1 MAAPTFVQAKAGGDG
16 SFAYTSNVTK
26 GDFLIAVVQMTSTS
40 QPSGVADTV
49 GSSWTLLVSGLEDSA
64 GNYAISVWT
73 ATAKASGANTV
84 TANSGSGVGSMEIAE
99 YSAANVDVFST
110 FATGN
115 GSPSSITGNSA
126 TTSHANETLVGWG
139 SSSQAGLG
147 AGAGGYT
154 RDVTTGGFEGY
165 NNTERRNV
173 SAIGTYTAD
182 FVFIEISWSCGVI
195 ALYTPI
201 DYPPSGNFVLEG
213 NAGVQR
219 ATVTLSGAASATVF
233 SDLMGNWQFTGLA
246 AGAYT
251 VTPTKIGY
259 TFSPT
264 SSNQTIS
271 TANILGVNFVA
282 TLTSDSAAFS
292 TVDSRT
298 SPNSQL
304 LVGGTQLN
312 VVPASPSHL
321 PPIDDRAAGARADSR
336 AAGAPLNSR
345 T

>member
-1 MAAPTFVQAKAGGDG
+1 VPRERQEIIMTAPSFVQAKAAAEG
-16 SFAYTSNVTK
+16 SFAYSSNVTK

-40 QPSGVADTV
+40 QPSGVTDTV
-49 GSSWTLLVSGLEDSA
+49 GSSWTELVSGQMNVDGSTF
-64 GNYAISVWT
+64 YAVSVWT

-84 TANSGSGVGSMEIAE
+84 TANSGSGVNAMEIAE

-115 GSPSSITGNSA
+115 GSSSPSSITGNSA
-126 TTSHANETLVGWG
+126 TTTYANETLVGWG

-147 AGAGGYT
+147 AALGGYT
-154 RDVTTGGFEGY
+154 RDVTTGGAEGY
-165 NNTERRNV
+165 NNTERQSV

-182 FVFIEISWSCGVI
+182 FAFSEIAWACGVI
-195 ALYTPI
+195 ALYTPS
-201 DYPPSGNFVLEG
+201 DYPPAGNFVLEG
-213 NAGVQR
+213 NSGVQG
-219 ATVTLSGAASATVF
+219 ATITLSGAASATVV

-251 VTPTKIGY
+251 VTPSKTGY

-264 SSNQTIS
+264 SSNQTIG
-271 TANILGVNFVA
+271 TTNILGVNFMA
-282 TLTSDSAAFS
+282 TLTSDSSAFS

-312 VVPASPSHL
+312 VVPAPRH
-321 PPIDDRAAGARADSR
+321 IFHR
-336 AAGAPLNSR
+336 
-345 T
+345 